1 MIREEPTGSFVPEIC
16 GIRDDY
22 HSGSKQ
28 PHSKG
33 SAVTIY
39 AYYSLT

>member
-22 HSGSKQ
+22 HSGPERRRPKD
-28 PHSKG
+28 